1 MTPPDLNR
9 KSALQPVQ
17 MRLPGAFW
25 GILPAFL
32 DSSEDRYKGGQD
44 HILREVDS
52 DQRLQ
57 DNDKA
62 VQDMI

>member
-1 MTPPDLNR
+1 
-9 KSALQPVQ
+9 